1 LPAVWRWIE
10 RGIKVNM
17 TDSNPLLRQRSPSA
31 ERNREPI
38 LAVLREVLPATGR
51 VLEIASGT
59 GQHAICFAGALRGLD
74 WQPSDLDAD
83 ARASIA
89 AWIAHEGLANVR
101 APLALDVHQADWG
114 LQSREKLDAVVCI
127 NMIHISPWSAT
138 EALFAGASRHLAVG
152 GVLVLYGPYKRGGAQ
167 TSPSNAAFDQ
177 QLRSRDPAWGVRDM
191 EAVVALGA
199 SVGLVCEAPIAMPA
213 NNFSLVFRK
222 HPETARV

>member
-1 LPAVWRWIE
+1 MTHFHPA
-10 RGIKVNM
+10 
-17 TDSNPLLRQRSPSA
+17 PQQRSPSA

-59 GQHAICFAGALRGLD
+59 GQHAICFAGALPGLD
-74 WQPSDLDAD
+74 WQPSDLDVD

-114 LQSREKLDAVVCI
+114 VGTLDAVVCI

-138 EALFAGASRHLAVG
+138 QALFAGASRRLVDG
-152 GVLVLYGPYKRGGAQ
+152 GVLYLYGPYKRGGAQ
-167 TSPSNAAFDQ
+167 TSPSNEAFDQ

-199 SVGLVCEAPIAMPA
+199 SVGLVCDEAIAMPA

-222 HPETARV
+222 RQDATPV

>member
-1 LPAVWRWIE
+1 
-10 RGIKVNM
+10 M
-17 TDSNPLLRQRSPSA
+17 TDFPPALRQRSPSA

-38 LAVLREVLPATGR
+38 LAVLRQVLPATGR

-59 GQHAICFAGALRGLD
+59 GQHAMCFAGALPGLD
-74 WQPSDLDAD
+74 WQPSDADAD

-89 AWIAHEGLANVR
+89 AWRAHGGLPNVR

-114 LQSREKLDAVVCI
+114 VDSLDAVVCI
-127 NMIHISPWSAT
+127 NMIHISPWSAA
-138 EALFAGASRHLAVG
+138 EALFAGASRRLTDG
-152 GVLVLYGPYKRGGAQ
+152 GVLYLYGPYKRGGAH
-167 TSPSNAAFDQ
+167 TSPSNDAFDQ

-199 SVGLVCEAPIAMPA
+199 SVGLKCDEPIAMPA

-222 HPETARV
+222 HGSAVQG

>member
-1 LPAVWRWIE
+1 MTNFNPA
-10 RGIKVNM
+10 
-17 TDSNPLLRQRSPSA
+17 LQQRSPSA

-59 GQHAICFAGALRGLD
+59 GQHAICFAGALPGLD
-74 WQPSDLDAD
+74 WQPSDLDAH

-89 AWIAHEGLANVR
+89 AWIAHEGLSNVR

-114 LQSREKLDAVVCI
+114 VDTLDAVVCI

-138 EALFAGASRHLAVG
+138 QALFAGASRRLVDG
-152 GVLVLYGPYKRGGAQ
+152 GVLYLYGPYKRGGAQ
-167 TSPSNAAFDQ
+167 TSPSNEAFDQ

-199 SVGLVCEAPIAMPA
+199 SVGLVCDEPIAMPA

-222 HPETARV
+222 RQDAKPV

>member
-1 LPAVWRWIE
+1 
-10 RGIKVNM
+10 M
-17 TDSNPLLRQRSPSA
+17 TDTDPALRQRSPSA

-38 LAVLREVLPATGR
+38 LAVLREVLPAAGR

-59 GQHAICFAGALRGLD
+59 GQHAICFASALRGLD
-74 WQPSDLDAD
+74 WQPSDLDAQ

-101 APLALDVHQADWG
+101 APLALDVHQQDWG
-114 LQSREKLDAVVCI
+114 VPTRDKLDALDAVVCI

-138 EALFAGASRHLAVG
+138 EALFAGASRRLAVG
-152 GVLVLYGPYKRGGAQ
+152 GVLYLYGPYKRGGAQ
-167 TSPSNAAFDQ
+167 TSPSNEAFDR
-177 QLRSRDPAWGVRDM
+177 QLRSHDPAWGVRDM

-199 SVGLVCEAPIAMPA
+199 SVGLVCDEPIAMPA

-222 HPETARV
+222 RLDAARV